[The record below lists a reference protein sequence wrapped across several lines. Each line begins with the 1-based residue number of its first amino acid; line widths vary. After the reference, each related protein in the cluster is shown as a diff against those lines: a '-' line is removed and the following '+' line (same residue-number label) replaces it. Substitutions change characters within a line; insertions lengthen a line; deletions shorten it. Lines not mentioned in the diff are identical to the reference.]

1 LCGLNSGR
9 GFLITKEKT
18 MTTFDRRPPG
28 IEELK
33 TRLAARNARNVRVAA
48 FTRSAH
54 DEKYLERRQRS
65 LRSCHLPA
73 AEKELRPRRENGAYV
88 PQLSA
93 SVEDDPNLS
102 DGARH
107 CARKLA
113 EYVHR
118 CDRENRSAEITV
130 TFLMKALRRDRRTVQ
145 RYLRQLERAGYIA
158 VEVLQWRTRMCA
170 GLLVKLLAPLLPRH
184 GWPEKAMKP
193 GAARKSQNYRSNI
206 KTERFS
212 RESWALKCMDGVFRS
227 LMATLPRFPALP
239 SAV

>member
-1 LCGLNSGR
+1 MST
-9 GFLITKEKT
+9 I
-18 MTTFDRRPPG
+18 DRRPPT
-28 IEELK
+28 IEEL
-33 TRLAARNARNVRVAA
+33 AARLKARNVRNLRVAE
-48 FTRSAH
+48 FMRSAY

-65 LRSCHLPA
+65 LRSCHMPVE
-73 AEKELRPRRENGAYV
+73 EKALHVRRDNGAYV

-93 SVEDDPNLS
+93 SVDDDPNLS
-102 DGARH
+102 DGARR

-170 GLLVKLLAPLLPRH
+170 GLAIRLRAPLPPRP
-184 GWPEKAMKP
+184 GWQEKRM
-193 GAARKSQNYRSNI
+193 
-206 KTERFS
+206 
-212 RESWALKCMDGVFRS
+212 
-227 LMATLPRFPALP
+227 
-239 SAV
+239 

>member
-1 LCGLNSGR
+1 
-9 GFLITKEKT
+9 
-18 MTTFDRRPPG
+18 MTPFDRRPPG

-33 TRLAARNARNVRVAA
+33 AHLAQRNARNARCAE
-48 FTRSAH
+48 FTRHAH

-65 LRSCHLPA
+65 LRSCHMPA
-73 AEKELRPRRENGAYV
+73 EERPLEQRRENGAYV

-93 SVEDDPNLS
+93 CLEDDPNLS
-102 DGARH
+102 DGARR

-118 CDRENRSAEITV
+118 SDRENRSAEITV
-130 TFLMKALRRDRRTVQ
+130 TFLMNALRKSRRTVQ
-145 RYLRQLERAGYIA
+145 YYLRQLERGGYIA

-170 GLLVKLLAPLLPRH
+170 GLAVRLLIPLLPRH

-193 GAARKSQNYRSNI
+193 GAQKPAQNYRSNI

-227 LMATLPRFPALP
+227 LLSTLPRIPALP
-239 SAV
+239 STV

>member
-1 LCGLNSGR
+1 
-9 GFLITKEKT
+9 

-33 TRLAARNARNVRVAA
+33 ARLAQRNARNVRVAE
-48 FTRSAH
+48 FTRSAY

-65 LRSCHLPA
+65 LRSCHMPA
-73 AEKELRPRRENGAYV
+73 EDKPLVPRRENSAYV
-88 PQLSA
+88 PQLA
-93 SVEDDPNLS
+93 ARLDDDPNLS
-102 DGARH
+102 DGARR
-107 CARKLA
+107 CARKIA

-118 CDRENRSAEITV
+118 CGRENRSAEITV

-170 GLLVKLLAPLLPRH
+170 GLFVKLLAPLLPRH
-184 GWPEKAMKP
+184 GWPDKAMKP
-193 GAARKSQNYRSNI
+193 DAARVSQNYRSNI

-212 RESWALKCMDGVFRS
+212 RESWAVKCMDGVFRA
-227 LMATLPRFPALP
+227 LMATLPRFPAFP

>member
-1 LCGLNSGR
+1 
-9 GFLITKEKT
+9 

-33 TRLAARNARNVRVAA
+33 AQLAARNARLVRRAE
-48 FTRSAH
+48 FTRHAH

-65 LRSCHLPA
+65 LHSSHMPA
-73 AEKELRPRRENGAYV
+73 EEKELHPRRENGAFV

-93 SVEDDPNLS
+93 SVDDDPNLS
-102 DGARH
+102 DGARR
-107 CARKLA
+107 CARKIS
-113 EYVHR
+113 EVVHR
-118 CDRENRSAEITV
+118 CGRESLSVEITV
-130 TFLMKALRRDRRTVQ
+130 TFLMKALHRDRRTVQ

-193 GAARKSQNYRSNI
+193 DATRKSQNYRSNI
-206 KTERFS
+206 KTIGFS

-239 SAV
+239 STA

>member
-1 LCGLNSGR
+1 
-9 GFLITKEKT
+9 

-33 TRLAARNARNVRVAA
+33 AQLAARNARLVRRAE
-48 FTRSAH
+48 FTRQTH

-65 LRSCHLPA
+65 LRSCHIPA
-73 AEKELRPRRENGAYV
+73 EESGLRPRRENGAYV

-102 DGARH
+102 DGARR
-107 CARKLA
+107 CVRKIS
-113 EYVHR
+113 EVVHR
-118 CDRENRSAEITV
+118 CNREGQTAEITV

-158 VEVLQWRTRMCA
+158 VEVLQWSTRMCA

-193 GAARKSQNYRSNI
+193 DAARVSQNYRSNI
-206 KTERFS
+206 KTIRFS
-212 RESWALKCMDGVFRS
+212 RQSWALKCMDGVFRS

-239 SAV
+239 STA